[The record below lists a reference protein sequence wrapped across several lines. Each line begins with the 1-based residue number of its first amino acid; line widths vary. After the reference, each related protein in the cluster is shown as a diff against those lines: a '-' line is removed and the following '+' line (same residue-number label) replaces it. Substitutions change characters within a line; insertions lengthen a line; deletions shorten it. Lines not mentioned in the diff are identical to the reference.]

1 MTTLTPPASG
11 FRARAAGLALVLLAA
26 GPLLGGCD
34 SLFGKKLSGA
44 GLDLACP
51 KVGILR
57 DANQVTLYR
66 PGGSAAAD
74 VQARAQIVDYAGNCT
89 YDETGV
95 TVDVSLILVAE
106 RGPALVGASVP
117 LSYFAA
123 VIDPAGTPVTRQQFD
138 TTVDFT
144 GNVPRAGSREDLQ
157 PHIPLPKA
165 MDARNYQV
173 LVGFQLT
180 GSQLEANRKANS
192 SASGDRRQPAPNR

>member
-1 MTTLTPPASG
+1 MTRPLRSAPG
-11 FRARAAGLALVLLAA
+11 LRLALALLLAVPA
-26 GPLLGGCD
+26 LSGCE
-34 SLFGKKLSGA
+34 SLFGKKVNGQ

-66 PGGSAAAD
+66 PGGKGAAD
-74 VQARAQIVDYAGNCT
+74 VQARAQIVDYLGNCT

-106 RGPALVGASVP
+106 RGPALTGTSVP

-123 VIDPAGTPVTRQQFD
+123 VIDPAGNIPTRQRFD
-138 TTVDFT
+138 TSIDFT
-144 GNVPRAGSREDLQ
+144 GNGPRAGSREDLQ

-165 MDARNYQV
+165 KDARDYQV

-180 GSQLEANRKANS
+180 QAQLDANRKA
-192 SASGDRRQPAPNR
+192 DTK